1 MTFNSAPQ
9 DFLPDERFRQVVE
22 ASPAG
27 VVLVDDHGVILL
39 VNQQIEKW
47 FGFSRTELT
56 GKPIEVLVPDSVRPH
71 HQSLRD
77 NYFAAPDVRQLGT
90 GRELYARRKDGTEF
104 PCDISLHPLVTEGG
118 TQVMVHIVDI
128 TERKRIEEIRR
139 QQESNR
145 RLRFMV
151 DNLPAGA
158 VNVSE
163 DSIQINRALEEITG
177 YSRHELDTVESWFTV
192 LFRDRAPQVHAQYL
206 ADREANFPQTRI
218 WELLRRDGQLRWIEL
233 TAFRDGQDEVW
244 LLHDVTDRMRA
255 QQQVVQAERLAA
267 IGQMMTALAH
277 ESRNALQRAQACLEM
292 LELDL
297 EDRPELLNLARR
309 SQVAVDELQRLYE
322 EVRGYAAPLV
332 LELREWNLQ
341 TISEEVWGYLKTSR
355 GQKQIEFVTTAEN
368 VSPIRRVDRHRFGQV
383 LRNILEN
390 SISVLPASGGTIRI
404 DYSCVTHRGKSRFRI
419 AIQDNGPGLN
429 AEQRNRIFEPF
440 YTTKSRGPGL
450 GMAIAKRIMEAHEG
464 EIIVGDAQTGTEIVL
479 LLPDEVSTVNHNLV
493 R

>member
-1 MTFNSAPQ
+1 MTDNMEPES
-9 DFLPDERFRQVVE
+9 FLPDERFRQVVE

-27 VVLVDDHGVILL
+27 VLLVDAEGKILL
-39 VNQQIEKW
+39 VNAQIEKW
-47 FGFSRTELT
+47 FGYLRSELT
-56 GKPIEVLVPDSVRPH
+56 GQVVEFLVPDSIRPSH
-71 HQSLRD
+71 KALRVQ
-77 NYFAAPDVRQLGT
+77 YFGSPDVRQLGS
-90 GRELYARRKDGTEF
+90 GRDLHARRKDGTEF
-104 PCDISLHPLVTEGG
+104 PCDISLHPLPSEQGM
-118 TQVMVHIVDI
+118 QVMVHIVDI
-128 TERKRIEEIRR
+128 TERRRVEEERR
-139 QQESNR
+139 QLESNR

-163 DSIQINRALEEITG
+163 DTIQINRAMEEITG
-177 YSRHELDTVESWFTV
+177 YSRQELDTVKQWFSV
-192 LFRDRAPQVHAQYL
+192 LFRDREFQVYNQYL
-206 ADREANFPQTRI
+206 ADRAANFPQTCI
-218 WELLRRDGQLRWIEL
+218 WELLRRDGQSRWVEL
-233 TAFRDGQDEVW
+233 TAFRDGRDEVW

-341 TISEEVWGYLKTSR
+341 TISEEVWGYLKTAR
-355 GQKQIEFVTTAEN
+355 GQKQIQLISQAGDIAT
-368 VSPIRRVDRHRFGQV
+368 IRRVDRHRFGQV
-383 LRNILEN
+383 LRNIFEN
-390 SISVLPASGGTIRI
+390 SVSALPPAGGVIRI
-404 DYSCVTHRGKSRFRI
+404 HYSVETHAGKPRFRI

-429 AEQRNRIFEPF
+429 AEQRLRIFEPF
-440 YTTKSRGPGL
+440 YTTKSRGTGL

-464 EIIVGDAQTGTEIVL
+464 EIAVGNLESGTEIVL
-479 LLPDEVSTVNHNLV
+479 LLPN
-493 R
+493 